1 MDNLVVKDM
10 KIVPCVNSK
19 YVQPS
24 RLQFNQV
31 RSTAQK

>member
-1 MDNLVVKDM
+1 MDDLVVKDM

-19 YVQPS
+19 FVQPS

-31 RSTAQK
+31 RSTPPK